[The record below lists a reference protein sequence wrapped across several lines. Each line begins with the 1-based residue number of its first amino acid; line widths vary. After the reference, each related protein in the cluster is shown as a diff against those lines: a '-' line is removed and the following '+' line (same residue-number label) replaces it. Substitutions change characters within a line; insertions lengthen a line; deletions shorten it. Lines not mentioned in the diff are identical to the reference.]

1 MFLISF
7 VQLSAIGK
15 LWNLVPTFYIKN
27 DYQHVLYIFFIEICN
42 LKNHEI
48 YIILWNILWGLWVS
62 EFLKARWH
70 FDDFTYTRIIADTD

>member
-27 DYQHVLYIFFIEICN
+27 DYQHVLYIWILKKSASKKIMKYISFYEIF
-42 LKNHEI
+42 
-48 YIILWNILWGLWVS
+48 S
-62 EFLKARWH
+62 EVFE
-70 FDDFTYTRIIADTD
+70 FQNS